1 MPVRILLN
9 TIPVMCGCCISA
21 VEWLSPKEGERNVKI
36 KFDTERKKLLVTDRG
51 GRKPLRMIDLRYVKE
66 KVNSRVSNDGEEN
79 LMSVRVPGEIDLVNS
94 FFFLF

>member
-1 MPVRILLN
+1 M
-9 TIPVMCGCCISA
+9 
-21 VEWLSPKEGERNVKI
+21 KI